1 MSVGTYFETSAN
13 TLLQANWSWAFV
25 PGNAWV
31 NNLLATVALPT
42 SYVLG
47 YSGGAFVFVMS
58 VIGAFMNAGQTI
70 YWVEDSIDD
79 WLKSY
84 GNGKYDDFVQDPD
97 SEESS

>member
-1 MSVGTYFETSAN
+1 M
-13 TLLQANWSWAFV
+13 
-25 PGNAWV
+25 
-31 NNLLATVALPT
+31 
-42 SYVLG
+42 
-47 YSGGAFVFVMS
+47 FVMS

>member
-1 MSVGTYFETSAN
+1 M
-13 TLLQANWSWAFV
+13 
-25 PGNAWV
+25 
-31 NNLLATVALPT
+31 
-42 SYVLG
+42 
-47 YSGGAFVFVMS
+47 FVMS

-84 GNGKYDDFVQDPD
+84 GTGKYDDFVQDPD